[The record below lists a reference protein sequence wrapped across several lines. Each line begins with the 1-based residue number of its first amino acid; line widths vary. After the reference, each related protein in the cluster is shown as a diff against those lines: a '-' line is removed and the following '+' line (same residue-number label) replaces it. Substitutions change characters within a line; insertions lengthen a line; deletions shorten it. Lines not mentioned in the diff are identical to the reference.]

1 MIVGVLTFYNVANF
15 GANLQALSTYRYLE
29 NGGHTPIFI
38 NYNSKKEASLH
49 QSRMEDLQYRTHIEF
64 VKKYIKNQTEECL
77 SIEDVAS
84 AIEKHSIEGVIIGSD
99 AVLQHHPVLGNIKLA
114 KRKLFYIHHFL
125 ENRMFPNPFW
135 GVGFSQK
142 IPAAM
147 FSVSS
152 QNSEYMFTMPWTK
165 WKMKKAL
172 KSLKYISVRDNWTK
186 QMVSYLSDLD
196 ADVTPDPVFAYNF
209 NAPDTIVEK
218 ELLLKKFSIPEKY
231 LLVSLKKQS
240 LAIDVLDKIKASF
253 AKEGVVCV
261 ALTMPNG
268 IRFKHNF
275 DYEITP
281 PLLPNEW
288 FSLIKNAYGYV
299 GSNMHPI
306 VVSLH
311 NAVPCVSIDNW
322 GRTNFFNK
330 KIDDGSSK
338 VEHIMNEFGVKKNH
352 FMIKKQYCSV
362 SAEEIFDCIK
372 TFPVKDVKDHA
383 NIILERYKTAMQNIL
398 IALESGA
405 QTQRV

>member
-1 MIVGVLTFYNVANF
+1 MRIGVLTFYNVANF
-15 GANLQALSTYRYLE
+15 GANLQALSTYRFLE
-29 NGGHTPIFI
+29 NAGHTPIFI
-38 NYNSKKEASLH
+38 NYNSSKEASLH
-49 QSRMEDLQYRTHIEF
+49 QTRMEDLQYRTHIEF
-64 VKKYIKNQTEECL
+64 VEKYIKNQTEECL
-77 SIEDVAS
+77 SIEDVVN
-84 AIEKHSIEGVIIGSD
+84 AIEHYSIEGVVIGSD

-135 GVGFSQK
+135 GVGYSQR
-142 IPAAM
+142 IPAVM

-172 KSLKYISVRDNWTK
+172 KSLKYVSVRDDWTK
-186 QMVSYLSDLD
+186 QMVLHISGLN
-196 ADVTPDPVFAYNF
+196 ADVTPDPVFAYNL
-209 NAPDTIVEK
+209 NAPDTVVPK
-218 ELLLKKFSIPEKY
+218 EFLLKKFAIPEKY
-231 LLVSLKKQS
+231 VLVSLKKQS
-240 LAIDVLDKIKASF
+240 LTTDVLNKMKELF
-253 AKEGVVCV
+253 ATEGVSCV

-338 VEHIMNEFGVKKNH
+338 VEHIMNEFGVKNNH
-352 FMIKKQYCSV
+352 FMIKKQFCPV
-362 SAEEIFDCIK
+362 TAEEIFDCIK
-372 TFPVKDVKDHA
+372 TFPVQDVKEHA
-383 NIILERYKTAMQNIL
+383 AVVLDRYKSAMGNAL
-398 IALESGA
+398 KALEHS
-405 QTQRV
+405 V